1 MPYRHIE
8 ELGDRK
14 QERFALG
21 LGAQSV
27 GGIALLVLPIL
38 MLSAEW
44 PFGLRAAGVI
54 GAAALG
60 FLLTMEVSGLALY
73 EWPLWWA
80 RGRLRMLAQGRTVA
94 HDQLPGAVA
103 QPARAPLRVGG
114 PLRPARRSALGRG
127 RVQAAGTAVGN
138 LAASPHT
145 QAKAEPDARV
155 SA

>member
-1 MPYRHIE
+1 MPYKHIE

-27 GGIALLVLPIL
+27 GGIALLVLPVL
-38 MLSAEW
+38 MLSTEW
-44 PFGLRAAGVI
+44 PLGLRAAGVI

-80 RGRLRMLAQGRTVA
+80 RGRLRMLAQGRTITP
-94 HDQLPGAVA
+94 DQLPGVVA

-114 PLRPARRSALGRG
+114 SIRPARRAALGR
-127 RVQAAGTAVGN
+127 AGAQ
-138 LAASPHT
+138 AASPDKQT
-145 QAKAEPDARV
+145 KAEPDARV
-155 SA
+155 SAS